1 MLCVMSLYENVIV
14 PCLCILIILEL
25 RSVWKCLK
33 LRYLKLRFAS
43 LACLQ
48 LLEKYKAVD
57 LDEYQRVKTELAAVQ
72 V

>member
-1 MLCVMSLYENVIV
+1 MSEAEDMF
-14 PCLCILIILEL
+14 LE
-25 RSVWKCLK
+25 
-33 LRYLKLRFAS
+33 Y
-43 LACLQ
+43 LQ

>member
-1 MLCVMSLYENVIV
+1 LIGVLCVIPPYQNVIV
-14 PCLCILIILEL
+14 PCLCILIILKL
-25 RSVWKCLK
+25 LAVWRCLK
-33 LRYLKLRFAS
+33 LKNVS
-43 LACLQ
+43 LACSQ